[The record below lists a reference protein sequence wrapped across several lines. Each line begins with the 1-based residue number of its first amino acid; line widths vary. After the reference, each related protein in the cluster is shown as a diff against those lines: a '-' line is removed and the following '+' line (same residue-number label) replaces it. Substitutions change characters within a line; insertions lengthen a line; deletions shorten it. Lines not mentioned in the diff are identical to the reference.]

1 MSRELNRNIEDI
13 RKLKSEIFELRMKYD
28 ELEDDE
34 LRAAV
39 RPVIQ
44 IADRVYETLIQD
56 NSKTPAAGTLI
67 LNYLPAVDAILGK
80 YNRLSKDGLR
90 SREGEK
96 LTAEIRETM
105 PKISEA
111 FKNYYDALF
120 TAEILD
126 VSVEMEAL
134 LRRM

>member
-1 MSRELNRNIEDI
+1 MSGELNRNIEDI
-13 RKLKSEIFELRMKYD
+13 RKLKSVIFELRMKYD

-44 IADRVYETLIQD
+44 LADGVYEILIRD

-111 FKNYYDALF
+111 FKNYCDSLF
-120 TAEILD
+120 AADILD
-126 VSVEMEAL
+126 ISVEMETL
-134 LRRM
+134 LRRL